1 MKKWKKI
8 FISHYCQNCVKPTIE
23 SIPNQVI
30 EYGYT
35 LTVSCSATGTPTPNI
50 IWIRD
55 GKSVNVADKSVTVET
70 FERSPGHV
78 ESILEINNLI
88 LIDTG
93 EYWCYAENA
102 LGLAKEKFILK
113 VQQNNT
119 TDEKVMADELIPCS
133 DEYKDYCLN
142 GGQCYAYKS
151 ERVSFQCRCIDH
163 YFGDRCHFHTD
174 GLYGI
179 YSLSR
184 AYSESRGY
192 DIQSM
197 LHELATTL
205 TLRGVFF
212 TLFGAS
218 ISVLTFYG
226 IWKCQQRS
234 MYRRHLKKRNKS
246 SSKHNLQMK
255 STHPVTNS
263 NHGSRIVNGIN
274 DSTDPFLL
282 SDFHKREQTIDT
294 VPIQEE
300 YIGHT
305 TDGYILS
312 TTNLFNTSSYVN
324 QSQNCINDAINDLKS
339 TNHMNPQQ
347 LHDHSRNEIPIG
359 YRPSS
364 TLDQYSDKP
373 HKSENRIILHNRP
386 YESDWS
392 ARRLTSQ
399 KPASVRDR
407 LPVLAEGSNLDL
419 NIDRYPDYTNSMNNI
434 NRLGRDREI
443 PVNMI
448 SSASS
453 FIQTN
458 T

>member
-151 ERVSFQCRCIDH
+151 ERVSFQCSCYTP
-163 YFGDRCHFHTD
+163 YFGSKCERIAVDLNEYKFLEITLSQRTKLLMIFG
-174 GLYGI
+174 GLFILTSIILGI
-179 YSLSR
+179 
-184 AYSESRGY
+184 
-192 DIQSM
+192 M
-197 LHELATTL
+197 L
-205 TLRGVFF
+205 
-212 TLFGAS
+212 
-218 ISVLTFYG
+218 I
-226 IWKCQQRS
+226 IIC
-234 MYRRHLKKRNKS
+234 RRHLKKRNKS